1 MMNQVFNNGKKDDM
15 STKKVILTF
24 PAGLSGCPVTWELIR
39 EHDVKVNI
47 LKAGI
52 EPGREGTLLVEL
64 EAEDERLEEGLAFL
78 RARGVGVE
86 KVRDRVSYDRER
98 CINCGNCA
106 SACFSGALTI
116 GPPTWELAFDPERCI
131 ACKLC
136 LKACP
141 LKLFRVEFADA
152 N

>member
-1 MMNQVFNNGKKDDM
+1 M
-15 STKKVILTF
+15 TRKKVILTF
-24 PAGLSGCPVTWELIR
+24 PAELSGSPVTYELIR
-39 EHDVKVNI
+39 GYDVKVNI

-64 EAEDERLEEGLAFL
+64 EAEEEGVEKGLAYL
-78 RARGVGVE
+78 RERGVGVE
-86 KVRDRVSYDRER
+86 AVSSRVSYDRER

-106 SACFSGALTI
+106 SACFSRALTI
-116 GPPTWELAFDPERCI
+116 GPPTWELQFDPERCI

-141 LKLFRVEFADA
+141 LHLFRVEFADA